1 MARILIVDDEAPI
14 RAMLREMLAQDGHDV
29 TEAENGAMALAR
41 LRAGAFDLL
50 ITDLVMPEKN
60 GLNLILDIRKEWPD
74 LEIVA
79 ISGGGGITG
88 RFEYLPIAK
97 LVGAGRVLAKPF
109 DKAQLQSVV
118 REALAA

>member
-14 RAMLREMLAQDGHDV
+14 RCMLREMLEQDGHEV
-29 TEAENGAMALAR
+29 CEAENGMVAQR
-41 LRAGAFDLL
+41 RFREQGFDLL

-60 GLNLILDIRKEWPD
+60 GLNLILDIKKECPQVR
-74 LEIVA
+74 IVA

-97 LVGAGRVLAKPF
+97 LVGAASILEKPF
-109 DKAQLQSVV
+109 YKEQLQSAV
-118 REALAA
+118 EAALAA